1 MQQYAKDWIK
11 AIIMQFI
18 VYIVMLAALSLASAW
33 AVSCS
38 REDGVSVKREFVT
51 GSYYIEETSE
61 TITFSENG
69 IWHYDKS
76 AVYPGDYIFGTFS
89 VDEENTGIV
98 YCFYYIESEDVD
110 KADTMR
116 LTHVT
121 DTKYTGTGVPTH
133 GKDSVFTLTKKHILS
148 Y

>member
-1 MQQYAKDWIK
+1 MQQYAKDWVK

-18 VYIVMLAALSLASAW
+18 LYIAALSLLSLTAACI
-33 AVSCS
+33 ASCS
-38 REDGVSVKREFVT
+38 KEDGIDVKREFVT

-69 IWHYDKS
+69 IWYYDKS
-76 AVYPGDYIFGTFS
+76 AVYPEDDIFGAFS

-98 YCFYYIESEDVD
+98 YCFYYIESEDAD
-110 KADTMR
+110 RADTMR
-116 LTHVT
+116 ITRVS

-133 GKDSVFTLTKKHILS
+133 GKDSIFTLDKRI
-148 Y
+148 

>member
-1 MQQYAKDWIK
+1 MQQYAKDWVK

-18 VYIVMLAALSLASAW
+18 LYIAALSLLSLTAACI
-33 AVSCS
+33 ASCS
-38 REDGVSVKREFVT
+38 KEDGVSVKREFVT

-76 AVYPGDYIFGTFS
+76 AVYPEDDIFGSFS

-98 YCFYYIESEDVD
+98 YCFYYIESEDAD

-116 LTHVT
+116 ITRVS
-121 DTKYTGTGVPTH
+121 DTKYTGTGVPAH
-133 GKDSVFTLTKKHILS
+133 GKDSVFTFDKRA
-148 Y
+148 

>member
-1 MQQYAKDWIK
+1 MQQYTKDWIK

-18 VYIVMLAALSLASAW
+18 IYIVMLVIVSLTAACIT
-33 AVSCS
+33 SCS
-38 REDGVSVKREFVT
+38 KEDGVNVKREFVT

-69 IWHYDKS
+69 IWYYDKS
-76 AVYPGDYIFGTFS
+76 AVYPEDDIFGTFS

-116 LTHVT
+116 LARVSE
-121 DTKYTGTGVPTH
+121 TKYTARGVPTH
-133 GKDSVFTLTKKHILS
+133 GRNRSFTLTKKHILL

>member
-1 MQQYAKDWIK
+1 MQQYAKDWVK

-18 VYIVMLAALSLASAW
+18 LYIAALSLLSLTAACI
-33 AVSCS
+33 ASCS
-38 REDGVSVKREFVT
+38 KEDGVRPKREFVT

-69 IWHYDKS
+69 IWYYDKS
-76 AVYPGDYIFGTFS
+76 AVYPEDDIFGSFS

-116 LTHVT
+116 ITRVS
-121 DTKYTGTGVPTH
+121 DTKYTGTGVPAH
-133 GKDSVFTLTKKHILS
+133 GKDSIFTLDKKA
-148 Y
+148 

>member
-1 MQQYAKDWIK
+1 MKQYAKDWVK

-18 VYIVMLAALSLASAW
+18 LYIAALSLLLLTAACI
-33 AVSCS
+33 ASCS
-38 REDGVSVKREFVT
+38 KEDGVDVKREFVT

-69 IWHYDKS
+69 IWYYDKS
-76 AVYPGDYIFGTFS
+76 AVYPEDDIFGAFS

-98 YCFYYIESEDVD
+98 YCFYYIESEDAD

-116 LTHVT
+116 ITRVS
-121 DTKYTGTGVPTH
+121 DTKYTGTGVPAH
-133 GKDSVFTLTKKHILS
+133 GKDSVFTLDKRI
-148 Y
+148 

>member
-1 MQQYAKDWIK
+1 MQQYAKDWVK

-18 VYIVMLAALSLASAW
+18 LYIAALSLLSLTAACI
-33 AVSCS
+33 ASCS
-38 REDGVSVKREFVT
+38 KEDGVDVKREFVT

-69 IWHYDKS
+69 IWYYDKS
-76 AVYPGDYIFGTFS
+76 AVYPEDDIFGTFS

-98 YCFYYIESEDVD
+98 YCFYYIESEDAD

-116 LTHVT
+116 ITRVS

-133 GKDSVFTLTKKHILS
+133 GKDSVFTLGKRA
-148 Y
+148 

>member
-1 MQQYAKDWIK
+1 MQQWTKDWVK

-18 VYIVMLAALSLASAW
+18 IYVAMLAIISLTAAGT
-33 AVSCS
+33 VSCS
-38 REDGVSVKREFVT
+38 KEDGVNVKREFVT

-76 AVYPGDYIFGTFS
+76 AVYPEDDIFGTFS
-89 VDEENTGIV
+89 VDGENTGIV

-116 LTHVT
+116 LSRVS
-121 DTKYTGTGVPTH
+121 DTEYAGVGVPTH
-133 GKDSVFTLTKKHILS
+133 GKDSIFTLTKKRISL